1 MEGLSKALAEI
12 GDYIH
17 LSVQHAKLVNTSDM
31 REVVRQLYATVFVF
45 LRESMLWYKATR
57 LQRLGKSFDQNF
69 YDKFS
74 DLLDNIKQRA
84 EKIHIRGNIGH
95 HAKTTDIIH
104 MTRNMNKKL
113 DRILITQEEDRRNI
127 RELQVSQAPFYAAS
141 FPSDQKTREVC
152 TEIRGNSWH
161 LVYLNRILLT
171 KNNQTVL

>member
-31 REVVRQLYATVFVF
+31 REAVCQLYATVFHF

-57 LQRLGKSFDQNF
+57 LQRLGKSFDQSF

-84 EKIHIRGNIGH
+84 EKIHLRGNVGH
-95 HAKTTDIIH
+95 HAKTTDIIY
-104 MTRNMNKKL
+104 MTRNMDKKL
-113 DRILITQEEDRRNI
+113 DRILITQEDRRNT

-141 FPSDQKTREVC
+141 YSWDQKSREDC
-152 TEIRGNSWH
+152 TEIRGKSWH
-161 LVYLNRILLT
+161 LVYLNRTLLA
-171 KNNQTVL
+171 KNNQTVP

>member
-17 LSVQHAKLVNTSDM
+17 LSVQHATLVNTSDM
-31 REVVRQLYATVFVF
+31 REAVRQLYATVFLF

-69 YDKFS
+69 YNKFS

-84 EKIHIRGNIGH
+84 EKIHTRGIVGH

-104 MTRNMNKKL
+104 MTENMNEKL
-113 DRILITQEEDRRNI
+113 DRILITQEEDRRNY
-127 RELQVSQAPFYAAS
+127 RELQASQAPFYAAS
-141 FPSDQKTREVC
+141 FPWDRKTREGC
-152 TEIRGNSWH
+152 IEIGGKS
-161 LVYLNRILLT
+161 
-171 KNNQTVL
+171 

>member
-1 MEGLSKALAEI
+1 M

-31 REVVRQLYATVFVF
+31 REAVRQLYASVFLF

-84 EKIHIRGNIGH
+84 EKIHIRGNVGH

-104 MTRNMNKKL
+104 ITRNMNKKL
-113 DRILITQEEDRRNI
+113 DRILITQEEDRRNS
-127 RELQVSQAPFYAAS
+127 REPQASQAPFYAAS
-141 FPSDQKTREVC
+141 FPWDQKTREGC
-152 TEIRGNSWH
+152 TEIRGKSWH
-161 LVYLNRILLT
+161 LVTSIEHFSLKI
-171 KNNQTVL
+171 NQTVL

>member
-31 REVVRQLYATVFVF
+31 REAVRQLYATVFLF
-45 LRESMLWYKATR
+45 LRESMLWFKATR

-84 EKIHIRGNIGH
+84 EKIHTRGNVGH

-104 MTRNMNKKL
+104 ITRNMNKKL
-113 DRILITQEEDRRNI
+113 DRILITQEEDRRNF
-127 RELQVSQAPFYAAS
+127 RELQESQAPFYAAS
-141 FPSDQKTREVC
+141 FPWDQKTREGY
-152 TEIRGNSWH
+152 TEIRGKPWH
-161 LVYLNRILLT
+161 LVYLNRTLLT
-171 KNNQTVL
+171 KNNQTVP